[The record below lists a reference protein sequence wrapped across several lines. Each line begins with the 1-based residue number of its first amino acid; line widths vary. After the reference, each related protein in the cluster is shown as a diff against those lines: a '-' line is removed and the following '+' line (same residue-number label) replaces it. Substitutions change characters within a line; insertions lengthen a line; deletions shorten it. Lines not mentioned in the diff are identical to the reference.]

1 MGSSQQFSLRWNNY
15 LRHITSA
22 FDSLRSDLDLVD
34 VTLSCEGK
42 KIKAHKMLL
51 SACSTYFKDLFKEN
65 PCQHPVIIF
74 RNVKFA
80 DLEALIDFIYQGEVN
95 VVQEQLASFLTTAEL
110 LAVQGL
116 TDGAGQ
122 DLAETLNEEN
132 IDSNVDTISEE
143 ALPVENK
150 RTSSNTN
157 SHLFTPPNQNP
168 SSPPLKRKKW
178 SAPVQPNSNLKRTD
192 ITEPRRL
199 PQPSSSNNTVDLIPV
214 MSQVKVEMPE
224 FLDAESGQINY
235 NNAEQE
241 ENTLEEL
248 DNLEHSIPSA
258 SAGKEEAMDV
268 FGAGAGDGGELTGEP
283 MTPAELSQVLG
294 KAGPSSEGSQDS
306 LQVPEADGA
315 AQLPWSQPLLQPLQP
330 LQAVPARRQPSA
342 QSAAQPDLPHTCD
355 LCGKSFRIR
364 DSLYKHRNVH
374 RGNTTCPICRVVLN
388 RKTYLRRHLVAV
400 HGVDLSGKVSCPVC
414 QEELGPG
421 ERLEDH
427 VLAVHAE
434 LPGP

>member
-306 LQVPEADGA
+306 LQDGTLTR
-315 AQLPWSQPLLQPLQP
+315 LPG
-330 LQAVPARRQPSA
+330 
-342 QSAAQPDLPHTCD
+342 LPRLTGHRNAEGLFECL
-355 LCGKSFRIR
+355 LCGKTFRVR
-364 DSLYKHRNVH
+364 RSLRQHISVH
-374 RGNTTCPICRVVLN
+374 KGATR
-388 RKTYLRRHLVAV
+388 
-400 HGVDLSGKVSCPVC
+400 CPVC
-414 QEELGPG
+414 LT
-421 ERLEDH
+421 
-427 VLAVHAE
+427 VLSRRAHLYRHLAAVHNMQPE
-434 LPGP
+434 QS

>member
-306 LQVPEADGA
+306 LQGWPAGHVQA
-315 AQLPWSQPLLQPLQP
+315 LV
-330 LQAVPARRQPSA
+330 QAVVDDGHDGTPKPY
-342 QSAAQPDLPHTCD
+342 PCD
-355 LCGKSFRIR
+355 ECSKSFNHSS
-364 DSLYKHRNVH
+364 SLAKHKYVH
-374 RGNTTCPICRVVLN
+374 RGATECPICHAVLSSIF
-388 RKTYLRRHLVAV
+388 YLKQHLGAL
-400 HGVDLSGKVSCPVC
+400 HGMEGS
-414 QEELGPG
+414 
-421 ERLEDH
+421 
-427 VLAVHAE
+427 
-434 LPGP
+434 

>member
-306 LQVPEADGA
+306 LQGGGQHAGPG
-315 AQLPWSQPLLQPLQP
+315 P
-330 LQAVPARRQPSA
+330 
-342 QSAAQPDLPHTCD
+342 QSSKPHQFGFTCEI
-355 LCGKSFRIR
+355 CGKSF
-364 DSLYKHRNVH
+364 KHRNSRYNH
-374 RGNTTCPICRVVLN
+374 MPTH
-388 RKTYLRRHLVAV
+388 Y
-400 HGVDLSGKVSCPVC
+400 GVTKCPVC
-414 QEELGPG
+414 HIVLGQ
-421 ERLEDH
+421 RSNMKRHLRH
-427 VLAVHAE
+427 VHNIDL
-434 LPGP
+434 

>member
-306 LQVPEADGA
+306 LQAPVPGPPSWQYPRSQMSQIGMVPPMPMLAM
-315 AQLPWSQPLLQPLQP
+315 AQTSPSR
-330 LQAVPARRQPSA
+330 AVPQKLAGRQRYSCQFCEKTFA
-342 QSAAQPDLPHTCD
+342 HRISVALHMSCHQ
-355 LCGKSFRIR
+355 GKT
-364 DSLYKHRNVH
+364 V
-374 RGNTTCPICRVVLN
+374 CPICHKVFSRAYNLKLHLN
-388 RKTYLRRHLVAV
+388 TV
-400 HGVDLSGKVSCPVC
+400 HNDDRLQAAHQAGQQAAQ
-414 QEELGPG
+414 QEKREYFP
-421 ERLEDH
+421 
-427 VLAVHAE
+427 
-434 LPGP
+434 